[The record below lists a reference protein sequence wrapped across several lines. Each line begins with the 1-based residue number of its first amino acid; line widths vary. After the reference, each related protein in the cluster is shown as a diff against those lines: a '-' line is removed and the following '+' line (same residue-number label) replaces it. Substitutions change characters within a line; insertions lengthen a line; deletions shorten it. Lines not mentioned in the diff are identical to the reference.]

1 MSQPL
6 CSQIEGED
14 DPDESDLLALEA
26 GQTLKRRALPIL
38 PRQDSNRRIK
48 VSEVFEAGSVDQ
60 EKKQPQ
66 LGGQGIH
73 SCLRPPNSGRS
84 SHLTKSRIPGY
95 KQL

>member
-6 CSQIEGED
+6 CSQIEGD
-14 DPDESDLLALEA
+14 DDLDESDLLALEA

-73 SCLRPPNSGRS
+73 LSNFLVEDPLIVGVPA
-84 SHLTKSRIPGY
+84 T
-95 KQL
+95 